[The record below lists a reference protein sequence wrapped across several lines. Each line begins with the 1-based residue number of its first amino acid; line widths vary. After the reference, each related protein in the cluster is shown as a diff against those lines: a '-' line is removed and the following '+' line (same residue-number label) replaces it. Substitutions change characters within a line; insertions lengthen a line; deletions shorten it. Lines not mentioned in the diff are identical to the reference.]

1 MPDKYD
7 VIVIGT
13 GTAGGAAADRSRNA
27 GWRVAVVDDEP
38 YGGTCALRGCDPKKV
53 LVDATALANWHGR
66 MHGHGVAGEARIDWS
81 SLMQFKRSFTDPV
94 PANREAAFKKQ
105 GIDTYHG
112 VARFLSPDR
121 LSVGEQ
127 QLHAGHFVIAAGAEP
142 QRLNIPGEEHLT
154 TSTQFLELETV
165 PRHIVFVGAGY
176 IAFEFAHIACRV
188 GAQAVILGRGAALAQ
203 FDQDLVGQLVRHST
217 SLGIDVRV
225 GFAVTAIEP
234 TGESFSVQFRGAK
247 GEGTVEADLVVHA
260 AGRVP
265 KTKNID
271 LEHADVAVDER
282 GAVKVNEYLQSVSN
296 PRVYAAGD
304 AVLPPRSLPLTP
316 VAAHEG
322 LIVAANL
329 LHGNTRRPDYR
340 GIPSVVF
347 TTPPLARVGMTENEA
362 RHQGLD
368 FRVKSEDTT
377 NWFSNQHM
385 RETTGRFKT
394 LVENGT
400 NRVLGAHLLGRH
412 ADEVINLFALAIRRG
427 MSASDIKDAIFAY
440 PTSASDIEYML
451 DLR

>member
-1 MPDKYD
+1 MSNEYD

-13 GTAGGAAADRSRNA
+13 GTAGGVAADRCRKV

-53 LVDATALANWHGR
+53 LVDATALADWHSR
-66 MHGHGVAGEARIDWS
+66 MNGHGLAGEARIDWS

-112 VARFLSPDR
+112 VSRFLSPDR

-127 QLHAGHFVIAAGAEP
+127 QLHARHFVIASGAEP

-165 PRHIVFVGAGY
+165 PRRIVFVGAGY

-188 GAQAVILGRGAALAQ
+188 GAQVVILGRGAALAQ
-203 FDQDLVGQLVRHST
+203 FDPDLVGELVRHST

-234 TGESFSVQFRGAK
+234 TGTSFSVQFRGAL

-265 KTKNID
+265 KTRSLE
-271 LEHADVAVDER
+271 LEHADVAVDAR
-282 GAVKVNEYLQSVSN
+282 GAVKVNEYLQSMSN
-296 PRVYAAGD
+296 PCVYAAGD
-304 AVLPPRSLPLTP
+304 AVLPPGSLPLTP

-347 TTPPLARVGMTENEA
+347 TTPPLARVGMTEGEA
-362 RHQGLD
+362 RRQGLD
-368 FRVKSEDTT
+368 FRVSSEDTT
-377 NWFSNQHM
+377 TWFTNRHV

-400 NRVLGAHLLGRH
+400 HRVLGAHLLGRH
-412 ADEVINLFALAIRRG
+412 ADEVINLFALAIRH
-427 MSASDIKDAIFAY
+427 DLDARALGHMIYSY
-440 PTSASDIEYML
+440 PTSGSDVVYMV
-451 DLR
+451 